1 MDVRGN
7 RLCPGSASVTAAG
20 RSLDTKKRIDKRLWG
35 ALSQRLVNVYAAF
48 VGSRHR
54 ACRLGATVCGDAHA
68 SM

>member
-54 ACRLGATVCGDAHA
+54 ACRLGANVCGDAHA